1 MAVEECAMR
10 HRVKGFT
17 LIELMVTL
25 AVFVI
30 MLTMAIPAFTRSVQ
44 SAKADTEVSDLLRG
58 LNHARLTAMDRGI
71 TTRIRPT
78 AQGGIWTGELSVYDG
93 TGTPAN
99 VLRVVP
105 AMSSG
110 ATLTLTSGVN
120 NIDFN
125 NLGGLSAP
133 STAVVMNYVLG
144 AQTRT
149 INVCLNGRIVLGGNC
164 G

>member
-1 MAVEECAMR
+1 MQ

-30 MLTMAIPAFTRSVQ
+30 LVTMAIPSFTRSVQ

-58 LNHARLTAMDRGI
+58 LNYTRLEAIERGV

-78 AQGGIWTGELSVYDG
+78 VGGGVWTGELAVYDG
-93 TGTPAN
+93 TGNPAN
-99 VLRVVP
+99 VLRIIP

-110 ATLTLTSGVN
+110 ATLTLTLAAT

-125 NLGGLSAP
+125 NLGGLSA
-133 STAVVMNYVLG
+133 SATAVTLNYVLG
-144 AQTRT
+144 VQTRT

>member
-1 MAVEECAMR
+1 MN
-10 HRVKGFT
+10 HRTKGFT
-17 LIELMVTL
+17 LIELLVTL
-25 AVFVI
+25 AV
-30 MLTMAIPAFTRSVQ
+30 MAILLTLAVPAFNSSVQ
-44 SAKADTEVSDLLRG
+44 NAKADTEISDLQRG
-58 LNHARLTAMDRGI
+58 LNYARLEAIDRGI

-78 AQGGIWTGELSVYDG
+78 AGGSVWTGELTVYDS

-110 ATLTLTSGVN
+110 ATLTLPSGVTS
-120 NIDFN
+120 IDFN

-133 STAVVMNYVLG
+133 ATAVVINYVLG
-144 AQTRT
+144 AQGRT
-149 INVCLNGRIVLGGNC
+149 LSVCLNGRIVLGGSC

>member
-1 MAVEECAMR
+1 MDLR
-10 HRVKGFT
+10 TKGFT
-17 LIELMVTL
+17 LIEVLVALGVLLLLITL
-25 AVFVI
+25 AVPA
-30 MLTMAIPAFTRSVQ
+30 LTGSVQ
-44 SAKADTEVSDLLRG
+44 GTKADTDIGDLRRA
-58 LNHARLTAMDRGI
+58 LNFARMTAIDRGV

-78 AQGGIWTGELSVYDG
+78 AQGSVWSSELTVYDS
-93 TGTPAN
+93 TGAEPN

-110 ATLTLTSGVN
+110 ATLTLTSEVT

-133 STAVVMNYVLG
+133 ATPVTFNYVRG
-144 AQTRT
+144 AQSRT
-149 INVCLNGRIVLGGNC
+149 LSVCLNGRIVLGGSC

>member
-1 MAVEECAMR
+1 MQ

-30 MLTMAIPAFTRSVQ
+30 LVTMAIPSFTRSVQ

-58 LNHARLTAMDRGI
+58 LNYARLEAIERGV

-78 AQGGIWTGELSVYDG
+78 GGGNVWTGELAVYDG
-93 TGTPAN
+93 TGDPAN
-99 VLRVVP
+99 VLRIIP

-110 ATLTLTSGVN
+110 ATLKLTLAAT

-125 NLGGLSAP
+125 SLGGLSA
-133 STAVVMNYVLG
+133 SATAVTLSYVLG
-144 AQTRT
+144 VQTRT